1 MIMEDKKKIKL
12 TYGVSPQ
19 NSHPILGT
27 PVRVDGGAYIVK
39 NRAFVGKIY
48 TVVCPKCQKPL
59 LVKAPSAKIFK
70 ATCKACGTS
79 VCYRGMEEASKPVS
93 SQEAKLKE
101 KDADKPNPTYKYG
114 RPEARLEWG
123 GFLSRKHYNI
133 QRSGKHYIGRDDD
146 ELRSDISIQDEYV
159 SRRSVLIEAIPK
171 GGKECLYKLTVNSAT
186 NPVLI
191 NGQAKNVG
199 ESIYLN
205 YGDTILVGNTTLTF
219 KRGTK

>member
-1 MIMEDKKKIKL
+1 MEDKKQIKL
-12 TYGVSPQ
+12 SYGVPSQ
-19 NSHPILGT
+19 NIHPILGA
-27 PVRVDGGAYIVK
+27 PVRVDGGAYVVK
-39 NRAFVGKIY
+39 NLAFVDKIY

-59 LVKAPSAKIFK
+59 LIKAPSAKTFK
-70 ATCKACGTS
+70 ANCKTCGTS
-79 VCYRGMEEASKPVS
+79 VYYRGKEQPRQQSA
-93 SQEAKLKE
+93 SQETKLQE
-101 KDADKPNPTYKYG
+101 RDADKPNPTYKYG

-171 GGKECLYKLTVNSAT
+171 GGNECLYKLTVKSAS

-191 NGQAKNVG
+191 NGQAKDVG

-219 KRGTK
+219 KRGIK